1 MAPFISNAEKKRK
14 KREILNVTVDLRC
27 CPVVSCKGEHYMP

>member
-1 MAPFISNAEKKRK
+1 MAPFISNAEKKK
-14 KREILNVTVDLRC
+14 KEILNVTVDLRC